1 MQSLLDAHSLGP
13 RRALGQNFVT
23 DPSVI
28 EAMVAAAGVGPG
40 SRVVE
45 VGPGLGSLTLGLLE
59 AGAHVVAVEKDPAL
73 AEVLRGVLDA
83 RGYEVVAGG
92 GAAAAGS
99 AAADASRAHA
109 RVHTGDALGV
119 SWPDLLDAGQE
130 GGWKLV
136 SNLPYNVAVP
146 VVLDVLQT
154 APMVQELWVMVQL
167 EVAQRLCAQP
177 GGRAIGVPTVKA
189 AWYSRSRIVMEVPPQ
204 AFTPEPLVTSAV
216 VELKRCGSPRDD
228 VDATAVFDLVESAY
242 RKRRKMLRSSLG
254 AQVGA
259 GAFEAA
265 GVDPTAR
272 PEELSVADWA
282 NLAVSHR
289 VGAQ

>member
-1 MQSLLDAHSLGP
+1 MLGRSEVQSLLDAHSLGP

-59 AGAHVVAVEKDPAL
+59 AGADVVAVEKDPAL
-73 AEVLRGVLDA
+73 GEVLRDVLDA
-83 RGYEVVAGG
+83 RGYEVVAS
-92 GAAAAGS
+92 S
-99 AAADASRAHA
+99 AAAVPSRAHA
-109 RVHTGDALGV
+109 RIHTGDALDV
-119 SWPDLLDAGQE
+119 SWPDLLEAGHE

-154 APMVQELWVMVQL
+154 APMVEELSVMVQL

-216 VELKRCGSPRDD
+216 VELKRCGPPRDD
-228 VDATAVFDLVESAY
+228 VDATVVFDLVESAY

-282 NLAVSHR
+282 NLAVPYG